1 MREARQR
8 LRELGR
14 AASAEEDDGPGPASR
29 IRAVAALPS
38 SAPSPVADPT
48 PLFDFDEAELGSQVH
63 FTREQRRS
71 RRKRQVRA
79 RSIYM
84 PRLAKDA
91 LELGRKLFPDDGERR
106 PRSRTEC
113 KTEPRPCPFV
123 SCRYHLYLD
132 VSPRT
137 GSIKLNFPD
146 LEVWELGE
154 SCALDVAERGGVTV
168 EHLGAMLN
176 VTRERIRQ
184 LEIRALACLHEDL
197 MKTA

>member
-1 MREARQR
+1 MRE
-8 LRELGR
+8 LV
-14 AASAEEDDGPGPASR
+14 
-29 IRAVAALPS
+29 RAVADEAEDA
-38 SAPSPVADPT
+38 APLSRLRPLTPLHAVHPDTTTGPT
-48 PLFDFDEAELGSQVH
+48 PLLDFDEVESESQVH

-79 RSIYM
+79 RSIYT
-84 PRLAKDA
+84 PRLAKGA
-91 LELGRKLFPDDGERR
+91 LELGRKLFPDDGQPR
-106 PRSRTEC
+106 PRSRAEC

-184 LEIRALACLHEDL
+184 LEIRALTSLHDDL

>member
-1 MREARQR
+1 MREARQQ
-8 LRELGR
+8 LRAIAWAVGR
-14 AASAEEDDGPGPASR
+14 EAEEPSPASQVR
-29 IRAVAALPS
+29 PITPRPADATHPAGETVAL
-38 SAPSPVADPT
+38 
-48 PLFDFDEAELGSQVH
+48 LDFEETESESQVH

-71 RRKRQVRA
+71 RRKRKVRA
-79 RSIYM
+79 RSIYT
-84 PRLAKDA
+84 PRLAKDE
-91 LELGRKLFPDDGERR
+91 LELGKKLFPDQGEPR
-106 PRSRTEC
+106 PRSRAEC
-113 KTEPRPCPFV
+113 KNEPRPCPFV

-154 SCALDVAERGGVTV
+154 SCALDVAERGGATV

-184 LEIRALACLHEDL
+184 LEIRALTSLHEDL

>member
-1 MREARQR
+1 MRKLARVVADDAGDASPPSR
-8 LRELGR
+8 LRPVVPL
-14 AASAEEDDGPGPASR
+14 
-29 IRAVAALPS
+29 RAVAPGAS
-38 SAPSPVADPT
+38 TGPT
-48 PLFDFDEAELGSQVH
+48 PLLDFDEAETKSQVH

-79 RSIYM
+79 RSIYT

-91 LELGRKLFPDDGERR
+91 LELGRKLFPDDGEPR
-106 PRSRTEC
+106 PRNREEC
-113 KTEPRPCPFV
+113 KSEPRPCPYV

-176 VTRERIRQ
+176 VTRERVRQ
-184 LEIRALACLHEDL
+184 LEIRALASLHEDL
-197 MKTA
+197 MRTA

>member
-1 MREARQR
+1 MLRARETLRRLAQAAADESEPPESARR
-8 LRELGR
+8 PRT
-14 AASAEEDDGPGPASR
+14 GPAESEVPP
-29 IRAVAALPS
+29 AG
-38 SAPSPVADPT
+38 
-48 PLFDFDEAELGSQVH
+48 PLLEFGECEPGSHVQ

-71 RRKRQVRA
+71 RRKRSVRP
-79 RSIYM
+79 RSISTF
-84 PRLAKDA
+84 RLARRD
-91 LELGRKLFPDDGERR
+91 LEAGRQLFPDDGMGRPARR
-106 PRSRTEC
+106 EDC
-113 KTEPRPCPFV
+113 KNEPRPCPFV

-132 VSPRT
+132 VSPKT

-168 EHLGAMLN
+168 EHLGAILN

-184 LEIRALACLHEDL
+184 LEIRALTVLHEDL

>member
-1 MREARQR
+1 MREARH
-8 LRELGR
+8 LMREVAR
-14 AASAEEDDGPGPASR
+14 TAAADSDDVGPASR
-29 IRAVAALPS
+29 IRPVSSLRATEPPRSEPPTAL
-38 SAPSPVADPT
+38 
-48 PLFDFDEAELGSQVH
+48 LDFEEAESESRVH

-79 RSIYM
+79 RSIYT
-84 PRLAKDA
+84 PRLAKEE
-91 LELGRKLFPDDGERR
+91 LELGRKLFPDGGEPR
-106 PRSRTEC
+106 PRSRAEC
-113 KTEPRPCPFV
+113 KNEPRPCPYV

-154 SCALDVAERGGVTV
+154 TCALDVAERGGVTV

-184 LEIRALACLHEDL
+184 LEIRALTSLHEDL